1 MTHASRLFSFLCF
14 VVCLTLC
21 PGLLHAQQSPANTAP
36 APAPVLTQNIDQ
48 GDEIQPDFNPT
59 PPAAPTSEETFDFLR
74 GIKQSN
80 DIPANN
86 TPLAQKHIS
95 DQELVDFIRL
105 HLTTLFNAEGG
116 QLQNIIAEKQHIFTA
131 EGFTEYQQFLRDTG
145 LYDLNM
151 KYYKNFSSILVS
163 PPAIINDQPLNG
175 YYKWLVSCPILVS
188 VYDGNTQAAKTSEAQ
203 RDRMLAS
210 MENNKQTYMLQLQIT
225 RLETDNNTRENI
237 AIESVVLKSI
247 N

>member
-1 MTHASRLFSFLCF
+1 MTFLFKQRFLSLAF
-14 VVCLTLC
+14 TAFLTLSS
-21 PGLLHAQQSPANTAP
+21 AQISWAQTADD
-36 APAPVLTQNIDQ
+36 V
-48 GDEIQPDFNPT
+48 QPDFNPT
-59 PPAAPTSEETFDFLR
+59 PSAEQTADDTFDFLR
-74 GIKQSN
+74 GIKESN

-86 TPLAQKHIS
+86 TPLDQKHIS

-116 QLQNIIAEKQHIFTA
+116 QLQNIINEKRPIFTP
-131 EGFTEYQQFLRDTG
+131 EGFAQYEQFLADTG

-163 PPAIINDQPLNG
+163 PPAILNDQPLNG
-175 YYKWLVSCPILVS
+175 LYKWLVSCPILVS
-188 VYDGNTQAAKTSEAQ
+188 VYDGNTQAAKINEAQ
-203 RDRMLAS
+203 RDRMLDS

-225 RLETDNNTRENI
+225 RLATDNNTRENI
-237 AIESVVLKSI
+237 AIENVTLKSI